1 MSKSREARPGKAL
14 TPNPHDIHDVVESI
28 WVMSQSFLS
37 FGNAHHLWPLKYWGY
52 DSMCDGQFSVRSC
65 LLQNELLQLTQIS
78 FKVWQ
83 PVLVISRLKLIASE
97 VPMQLS
103 SLFSYRPY
111 SEYSCFWR
119 SFTYIYIYCVYIY
132 IFVNIDS
139 LRSSWK
145 GFNALNEMWHHG
157 ATWSS
162 ESVEKSPAS
171 NVSHSL
177 APPLLTS
184 EGQVWMR
191 MRRQAD

>member
-28 WVMSQSFLS
+28 WVMSQSLLS

-103 SLFSYRPY
+103 IV
-111 SEYSCFWR
+111 CFHTDR
-119 SFTYIYIYCVYIY
+119 IPNIPAFGDPLHIYIYILYIY

-145 GFNALNEMWHHG
+145 GFNALNEMWHHR